1 MMFVHWQTRCCCIIY
16 FQELMPVVYLA
27 KPIYSYI
34 YRIMRRLILSLIC
47 LCVYFSGTAQT
58 FLGLNGDV
66 NSVTQIRDNPAFA
79 VHEDRAQINFLT
91 VGAEIG
97 SNAIFF
103 KRGIYNS
110 FFTGKATMDKDYYR
124 SYDKHSKTMWGNMEV
139 IGPGASVLVK
149 KRYFVAVT
157 TGMRYLMNADNLDDN
172 VYRLMGV
179 NATRDTN
186 LVDSYKVKNFA
197 ITSQIYSELNLTYAG
212 FLYQSEDHT
221 LVAGATLKVL
231 NGIGAAGLGI
241 DNATFKTYNN
251 DGVAHNVTGTA
262 NIAMTPYANKWAIS
276 SNPYSALRN
285 PANNM
290 SLGADFGL
298 VYYMN
303 PNETLF
309 RRKGYISRLAISI
322 TDIGSNSYT
331 ASSVSGKY
339 AVNNKNID
347 FKHIQNDNNVSF
359 GTRIFNDYL
368 VDTTATPTGSS
379 KKVKF
384 GLPTALH
391 INGDFKIE
399 EHFWVNGNVLINLR
413 KVNANELSNHY
424 ISTLTV
430 TPRYVWGKF
439 AVSVPFSFNMQKQ
452 GYLGV
457 ILFAGPVYVGSG
469 SLFQMTVS
477 NSINNLNLFVG
488 SSLRIKA
495 KRQKERDAMMM

>member
-1 MMFVHWQTRCCCIIY
+1 MY
-16 FQELMPVVYLA
+16 FT
-27 KPIYSYI
+27 ST
-34 YRIMRRLILSLIC
+34 S
-47 LCVYFSGTAQT
+47 QT

-66 NSVTQIRDNPAFA
+66 NCVTQIRDNPAFA

-91 VGAEIG
+91 IGGEIG
-97 SNAIFF
+97 GNSIMFR
-103 KRGIYNS
+103 KKIYNS
-110 FFTGKATMDKDYYR
+110 FTTGEATMDKDYYR
-124 SYDKHSKTMWGNMEV
+124 SYDRHDKALWANLEV

-157 TGMRYLMNADNLDDN
+157 TGMRYLMNSDNLNDN
-172 VYRLMGV
+172 VYRMMGV
-179 NATRDTN
+179 NPTLDTN
-186 LVDSYKVKNFA
+186 LVDSFKVNNFA
-197 ITSQIYSELNLTYAG
+197 ITSQIFSELNLTYAG
-212 FLYQSEDHT
+212 FIYQSEDHT
-221 LVAGATLKVL
+221 LVAGASLKIL

-241 DNATFKTYNN
+241 DNASFKTYNN
-251 DGVAHNVTGTA
+251 DGVAHNATGNV

-276 SNPYSALRN
+276 NNPFNALRN

-290 SLGADFGL
+290 SVGADLGL

-339 AVNNKNID
+339 SVNNKNID
-347 FKHIQNDNNVSF
+347 FKNIQNNNDISF
-359 GTRIFNDYL
+359 GTRIFNNYL
-368 VDTTATPTGSS
+368 VDTTAIPTGSS

-399 EHFWVNGNVLINLR
+399 PRFWVNANVLINLR
-413 KVNANELSNHY
+413 KVDANNLSNHY
-424 ISTLTV
+424 ISTITV
-430 TPRYVWGKF
+430 TPRYTIGKF
-439 AVSVPFSFNMQKQ
+439 AVSLPFSFNIQKQ
-452 GYLGV
+452 GYLGI
-457 ILFAGPVYVGSG
+457 ILFAGPVYIGSG
-469 SLFQMTVS
+469 SLFQMTTS
-477 NSINNLNLFVG
+477 NSINNLNLFLG